1 MSKASTRRGRFITL
15 EGGEGAGKS
24 TQVQRLMARLDRHGV
39 RAMATRE
46 PGGSPKAEE
55 IRDVIL
61 SGRAREL
68 GPMAEAVLFSAAR
81 ADHLDHTIRPAL
93 ARGVCVI
100 CDRFADSTRAYQGAL
115 GNVPPVVL
123 AALERVVVGVTR
135 PDLTLILDVPPEL
148 GLARAAERRAQ
159 RNETADRFEMEDVE
173 FHRKLRQAF
182 REIAEREPERCVLID
197 ASGSPDVVEER
208 IWAAVTP
215 RLSLTRVE
223 EASKEAQKEAVGGR

>member
-1 MSKASTRRGRFITL
+1 MNKATKRHGHFITL

-24 TQVQRLMARLDRHGV
+24 TQVLRLMTRLDQHGV

-55 IRDVIL
+55 IRGVIL

-68 GPMAEAVLFSAAR
+68 GPMAEALLFSAAR

-115 GNVPPVVL
+115 GNVEPGVL
-123 AALERVVVGVTR
+123 AALERVVVGMTR
-135 PDLTLILDVPPEL
+135 PDLTLILDVAPEL

-159 RNETADRFEMEDVE
+159 RNEAADRFEVEDVD

-182 REIAEREPERCVLID
+182 RRIAEAEPDRCVLVD
-197 ASGSPDVVEER
+197 ASGGPDLVEER
-208 IWAAVTP
+208 IWAVVAP

-223 EASKEAQKEAVGGR
+223 ATAKDTAKEAVGGR